1 MWFFLRKE
9 SIFPYDNWAR
19 VEGKKREYEKKKV
32 EKKEYENRNRG
43 FKMYVFVR

>member
-1 MWFFLRKE
+1 MIIGQELKE
-9 SIFPYDNWAR
+9 
-19 VEGKKREYEKKKV
+19 KRENMKKKV